1 MATGSTRKSTSSRQ
15 SYSARRPS
23 SGGRKPSS
31 GRQTTSRS
39 GRSAPPVQNNTGMLQ
54 KILSSSI
61 MGRLAL
67 PLIVIAGILVVVGI
81 DLLISWNDFSRFF
94 KILGIELLVAV
105 VVWVLKLVFSK
116 AQSSDDQVEV

>member
-1 MATGSTRKSTSSRQ
+1 
-15 SYSARRPS
+15 
-23 SGGRKPSS
+23 
-31 GRQTTSRS
+31 
-39 GRSAPPVQNNTGMLQ
+39 
-54 KILSSSI
+54 

-116 AQSSDDQVEV
+116 SQSNDDQVEV

>member
-1 MATGSTRKSTSSRQ
+1 
-15 SYSARRPS
+15 
-23 SGGRKPSS
+23 
-31 GRQTTSRS
+31 
-39 GRSAPPVQNNTGMLQ
+39 
-54 KILSSSI
+54 